1 MNLPPIFCATQGN
14 IFPGVPMK
22 NPKPK
27 ALLLENV
34 HPGAAAHFR
43 TAGYEV
49 ESVPQSL
56 DEGALCRKLSG
67 VSILGIRSKTR
78 VTTKVLAAAPELI
91 SVGAF
96 CIGIDQIDLPSCS
109 RAGVAVF
116 NAPYSSTRSVV
127 EIILG
132 EILLLARGVFA
143 KSQKLHRGI
152 WDKSASGSNEIRG
165 KKLGIIGYGNIGSQ
179 LSVLA
184 ESLGMDVYFYDL
196 DVKLVLGNA
205 KQCRSLSQLLS
216 LADIVTVHVDGRPE
230 NRNLIGRKRFR
241 QMKPGTIFLN
251 ASRGF
256 VVDDQALAEALHSG
270 KIRAAALD
278 VFPREPKANDETF
291 ASPLQ
296 GMEQVILTP
305 HIAGSTEEA
314 QQNIGSFVSERIVDY
329 VRDGNTLHSVNFPSV
344 QLPKIKNAHRLIHIH
359 ENIPG
364 MLAQL
369 NHVFAAHK
377 ANILGQFLKT
387 TETVGY
393 AITDIGAAYREK
405 ILSDLRAIPH
415 TIKFR
420 VLY

>member
-1 MNLPPIFCATQGN
+1 
-14 IFPGVPMK
+14 MK
-22 NPKPK
+22 TSKPK

-43 TAGYEV
+43 AAGYEV
-49 ESVPQSL
+49 ESLPRSL
-56 DEGALCRKLSG
+56 DEDALCCKLPG

-78 VTTKVLAAAPELI
+78 ATAKVLTTAHELI
-91 SVGAF
+91 SIGAF
-96 CIGIDQIDLPSCS
+96 CIGIDQIDLPACS

-165 KKLGIIGYGNIGSQ
+165 KTMGIIGYGKIGSQ

-184 ESLGMDVYFYDL
+184 ESLGMNVYFYDL

-205 KQCRSLSQLLS
+205 KPCRSLSQLLS
-216 LADIVTVHVDGRPE
+216 LADIVTLHVDGRAE
-230 NRNLIGRKRFR
+230 NRRLIGRKEFR
-241 QMKPGTIFLN
+241 QMKPGVIFLN

-256 VVDDQALAEALHSG
+256 VVDDMALADSVKSG
-270 KIRAAALD
+270 KVRAAALD
-278 VFPREPKANDETF
+278 VFPREPKANDEKF
-291 ASPLQ
+291 YSPLQ
-296 GMEQVILTP
+296 NMEQVILTP

-314 QQNIGSFVSERIVDY
+314 QENIGSFVSERIVGY
-329 VRDGNTLHSVNFPSV
+329 AREGSTLHSVNFPSV

-369 NHVFAAHK
+369 NQVFAAHK
-377 ANILGQFLKT
+377 ANILGQYLKT
-387 TETVGY
+387 TETIGY
-393 AITDIGAAYREK
+393 AITDIGAAYRAK

-415 TIKFR
+415 TIRFR